1 MFKPPRGT
9 RDFLPEE
16 MIRRNRILD
25 IVKRVFES
33 YGYDPLGTPAFESWE
48 MLKIKSGEDII
59 DQIYYFKDKSDR
71 DLGLRFELTASM
83 ARVVA
88 SRRDL
93 QLPFKRYAI
102 GPCWRYER
110 PEPGRF
116 REFYQADVDIVG
128 SDSPMSDAEVLAVA
142 VDCLRALGFNDFQIR
157 LNDRGILEG
166 FMEVVEISGER
177 ALEVFRALDKL
188 DKIGREEVLKALIAL
203 GVSEEKSERLLEL
216 TSLKG
221 SPETILNEVRSLLF
235 ATEAYQKA
243 YDNLRRIVEYAELF
257 GYSKCIT
264 IDLSLARGL
273 DYYTGPVF
281 EVSLGERIGSVA
293 GGGRY
298 DRLIELY
305 GGRPT
310 PATGISLGIERLM
323 TLLEQRGFF
332 KPLNTVTQVFVACTS
347 TVRKEAVGVAKKLRE
362 AGLCV
367 DMDLLERSLTNQLEY
382 VDKKGIDFAVIVGE
396 KELREGCV
404 ALRDMKEK
412 KQVNVKLEVLVDELR
427 ERVRPREKIREIA
440 EHSSNRSS

>member
-16 MIRRNRILD
+16 MIKRNRVLD
-25 IVKRVFES
+25 TVKRVFES
-33 YGYDPLGTPAFESWE
+33 YGYDPLGTPAFESLE
-48 MLKIKSGEDII
+48 MLKLKSGEDVI

-71 DLGLRFELTASM
+71 ELGLRFEMTASM

-88 SRRDL
+88 SKRDL

-128 SDSPMSDAEVLAVA
+128 SDSPMSDAEVIAVA
-142 VDCLRALGFNDFQIR
+142 VDCLRALGFNEFQVRI
-157 LNDRGILEG
+157 NDRRMLKA
-166 FMEVVEISGER
+166 FMETIGISGEKS
-177 ALEVFRALDKL
+177 LDVFRALDKL
-188 DKIGREEVLKALIAL
+188 DKVGKEEVMKLLEAL
-203 GVSEEKSERLLEL
+203 GIDANTSERLLEI
-216 TSLKG
+216 TSPKG
-221 SPETILNEVRSLLF
+221 SPETILEEAKLLLSDK
-235 ATEAYQKA
+235 EAYQ
-243 YDNLRRIVEYAELF
+243 DVCESLSGIVEYAESF
-257 GYSKCIT
+257 GFSQYVT

-273 DYYTGPVF
+273 DYYTGLVF
-281 EVSLGERIGSVA
+281 EVSLGERVGSVA

-310 PATGISLGIERLM
+310 PATGISLGIERLT

-332 KPLNTVTQVFVACTS
+332 EPVNTVTQVFVAS
-347 TVRKEAVGVAKKLRE
+347 LSSARKEAVGIARRLRE

-367 DMDLLERSLTNQLEY
+367 DMDLMERSLTNQLEY
-382 VDKKGIDFAVIVGE
+382 VDKKGISLTVIVGE

-412 KQVNVKLEVLVDELR
+412 RQVNVKLEDLVDKIKEQM
-427 ERVRPREKIREIA
+427 RPREEITKPL
-440 EHSSNRSS
+440 S

>member
-16 MIRRNRILD
+16 MIRRNRVFD
-25 IVKRVFES
+25 TVKRIFES

-71 DLGLRFELTASM
+71 ELGLRFEMTASM

-88 SRRDL
+88 SKRDL

-116 REFYQADVDIVG
+116 REFYQADVDVVG
-128 SDSPMSDAEVLAVA
+128 SFDSLSDAEVIAVA
-142 VDCLRALGFNDFQIR
+142 ADCLRALDFNGFQIR
-157 LNDRGILEG
+157 LNDRRILEG
-166 FMEVVEISGER
+166 IMEVVGILGEKS
-177 ALEVFRALDKL
+177 LEVFRALDKL
-188 DKIGREEVLKALIAL
+188 DKVGREEVLKALGAL
-203 GVSEEKSERLLEL
+203 GIPKEKSEKLLEL
-216 TSLKG
+216 ISLKG
-221 SPETILNEVRSLLF
+221 SPEIVLDEVRRLLPNSQDF
-235 ATEAYQKA
+235 QKVC
-243 YDNLRRIVEYAELF
+243 DNLSKIVEYAELF
-257 GYSKCIT
+257 GYSQCLT

-281 EVSLGERIGSVA
+281 EVSLGERVGSVA

-310 PATGISLGIERLM
+310 PATGISLGIERIM

-332 KPLNTVTQVFVACTS
+332 EPVNTVTQVFVASISS
-347 TVRKEAVGVAKKLRE
+347 TRKEAVGIAIRLRE

-367 DMDLLERSLTNQLEY
+367 DMDLMERSLTNQLEY
-382 VDKKGIDFAVIVGE
+382 VDKKGIDLAVIVGE

-412 KQVNVKLEVLVDELR
+412 KQVNVKLEDLVDRIKEQ
-427 ERVRPREKIREIA
+427 VRPREDITKPL
-440 EHSSNRSS
+440 S

>member
-1 MFKPPRGT
+1 MFRPPRGT

-16 MIRRNRILD
+16 MIRRNKVLD
-25 IVKRVFES
+25 TVKGVFES

-48 MLKIKSGEDII
+48 VLKLKSGEDAINE
-59 DQIYYFKDKSDR
+59 IYYFRDKSDR
-71 DLGLRFELTASM
+71 ELGLRFEMTASM

-128 SDSPMSDAEVLAVA
+128 SSDPMSDAEVLAVA
-142 VDCLRALGFNDFQIR
+142 VDCLRALGFNDFRIR
-157 LNDRGILEG
+157 LGDRRILEALI
-166 FMEVVEISGER
+166 EVVGIPGEKS
-177 ALEVFRALDKL
+177 LDVFRALDKL
-188 DKIGREEVLKALIAL
+188 DKIGEEEVIKALGAL
-203 GVSEEKSERLLEL
+203 GVDKETSKRLLEF

-221 SPETILNEVRSLLF
+221 PPRETLNAVKNLLLGREGYQTLCDSLSG
-235 ATEAYQKA
+235 
-243 YDNLRRIVEYAELF
+243 IVEYAELYGF
-257 GYSKCIT
+257 SPYLIV
-264 IDLSLARGL
+264 DLSLARGL

-281 EVSLGERIGSVA
+281 EVGLTGENVGSVA

-310 PATGISLGIERLM
+310 PATGISLGIERIM
-323 TLLEQRGFF
+323 TLLERRDFF
-332 KPLNTVTQVFVACTS
+332 EPIITVTQVFVASTS
-347 TVRKEAVGVAKKLRE
+347 ALRKEAIGVARRLRA
-362 AGLCV
+362 AGLSA
-367 DMDLLERSLTNQLEY
+367 DMDLMERSLTNQLEY
-382 VDKKGIDFAVIVGE
+382 VDKKGISLAVIVGE
-396 KELREGCV
+396 RELREGCV

-412 KQVNVKLEVLVDELR
+412 KQVNVKLEDLVKE
-427 ERVRPREKIREIA
+427 IRARLPTE
-440 EHSSNRSS
+440 S